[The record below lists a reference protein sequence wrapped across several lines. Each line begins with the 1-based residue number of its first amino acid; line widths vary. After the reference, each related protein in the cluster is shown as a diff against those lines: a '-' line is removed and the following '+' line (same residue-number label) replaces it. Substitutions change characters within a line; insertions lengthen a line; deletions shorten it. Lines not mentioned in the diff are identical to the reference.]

1 MYRLIILKQ
10 EKVMVE
16 KLDDI
21 DREILK
27 ILQKDAKTV
36 AKSIAEQLGLTKTP
50 VYERIKRLEQDGFIK
65 NYVAILNKDKIEES
79 ITVFSFVSL
88 EAQKGAMM
96 DDFFEQV
103 MKYPEVVECFVVG
116 GEFDFLLKV
125 VVKNLDAYYN
135 FAKFK
140 IASLPSIGGVKSAFV
155 LNEVKND
162 THFPLL

>member
-1 MYRLIILKQ
+1 M
-10 EKVMVE
+10 ME
-16 KLDDI
+16 KLDYI

-27 ILQKDAKTV
+27 ILQKDAKTG

-50 VYERIKRLEQDGFIK
+50 VYERVRRLEQDGLIQ
-65 NYVAILNKDKIEES
+65 NYVAILNKDKIEDG

-103 MKYPEVVECFVVG
+103 KTYPEVVECFVVG

-125 VVKNLDAYYN
+125 VVKNLDAYYD

-155 LNEVKND
+155 LNEVKNS
-162 THFPLL
+162 TYFPLL

>member
-1 MYRLIILKQ
+1 MI
-10 EKVMVE
+10 E
-16 KLDDI
+16 KLDFI

-27 ILQKDAKTV
+27 ILQKDAKIG
-36 AKSIAEQLGLTKTP
+36 AKAIAEQLGMTKTP

-65 NYVAILNKDKIEES
+65 NYVAILDKDKIEDS

-103 MKYPEVVECFVVG
+103 KKYPEVVECFVVG

-125 VVKNLDAYYN
+125 VVANLDAYYN

>member
-1 MYRLIILKQ
+1 M
-10 EKVMVE
+10 E
-16 KLDDI
+16 KLDFI

-27 ILQKDAKTV
+27 ILQKDAKIG
-36 AKSIAEQLGLTKTP
+36 AKAIAEQLGMTKTP
-50 VYERIKRLEQDGFIK
+50 VYERIRRLEQDGFIK
-65 NYVAILNKDKIEES
+65 NYVAILDKDKIENS

-103 MKYPEVVECFVVG
+103 KKYPEVVECFVVG

-125 VVKNLDAYYN
+125 VVANLDAYYN

>member
-1 MYRLIILKQ
+1 MGVK
-10 EKVMVE
+10 EKVMME
-16 KLDDI
+16 KLDYI

-27 ILQKDAKTV
+27 ILQKDAKIG
-36 AKSIAEQLGLTKTP
+36 AKSIAEKLGLTKTP
-50 VYERIKRLEQDGFIK
+50 VYERVRRLEQDGFIQ
-65 NYVAILNKDKIEES
+65 NYVAILNKDKIEDS

-103 MKYPEVVECFVVG
+103 KTYPEVVECFVVG

-125 VVKNLDAYYN
+125 VVKNLDAYYD

-155 LNEVKND
+155 LNEVKNS
-162 THFPLL
+162 TYFPLLKGL

>member
-1 MYRLIILKQ
+1 MRIANIKQ
-10 EKVMVE
+10 EKVMTE

-50 VYERIKRLEQDGFIK
+50 VYERIKRLEQEGFIK

-116 GEFDFLLKV
+116 GEFDFHLKV

-140 IASLPSIGGVKSAFV
+140 IASLPSVGNVKSAFV

>member
-1 MYRLIILKQ
+1 MID
-10 EKVMVE
+10 
-16 KLDDI
+16 KLDNI

-36 AKSIAEQLGLTKTP
+36 AKSIAQELGLTKTP

-65 NYVAILNKDKIEES
+65 NYVAILDKDKIEES

-88 EAQKGAMM
+88 ETQKGAMM
-96 DDFFEQV
+96 DEFFEDV
-103 MKYPEVVECFVVG
+103 KSYPEVVECFVVG

-125 VVKNLDAYYN
+125 VVKNLDAYYD

-140 IASLPSIGGVKSAFV
+140 IASLPSIGSVKSAFV

-162 THFPLL
+162 TNFPLL

>member
-1 MYRLIILKQ
+1 M
-10 EKVMVE
+10 EN
-16 KLDDI
+16 LDFI

-27 ILQKDAKTV
+27 ILQKDAKIGV
-36 AKSIAEQLGLTKTP
+36 KAIAEQLGMTKTP
-50 VYERIKRLEQDGFIK
+50 VYERIKRLEHDGFIK
-65 NYVAILNKDKIEES
+65 NYVAILDKDKIEDS

-96 DDFFEQV
+96 DDFFEQGK
-103 MKYPEVVECFVVG
+103 KYPEVVECFVVG

-125 VVKNLDAYYN
+125 VVANLDAYYN

-140 IASLPSIGGVKSAFV
+140 IASSPSIGGVKSAFV